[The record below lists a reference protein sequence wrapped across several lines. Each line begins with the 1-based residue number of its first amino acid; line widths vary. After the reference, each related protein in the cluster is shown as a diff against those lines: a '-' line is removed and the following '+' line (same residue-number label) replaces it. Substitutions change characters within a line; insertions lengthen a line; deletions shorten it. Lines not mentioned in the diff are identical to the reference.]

1 MVIVGALRDGL
12 PAKDEKMYAL
22 ILAGGRGERLRPL
35 TDTAPKPMVPICAKP
50 ILWHQVQWLK
60 RGGITDV
67 IFLAGYKWEVIKEF
81 FGDGSGHGF
90 HAHYSVEE
98 TPLGRG
104 GAIRKGMAMVPEHED
119 YTVVTNGDVITAEG
133 LDAVVDT
140 YRRKRGANPAHQA
153 TIMVVPFLSP
163 YGLVDIGDQDNVEG
177 FREKA
182 ELPYWINGGIYVF
195 SREIAGLLPELG
207 DHESS
212 TFPTLAAEGTLSAIR
227 SRAFWRSVDSFKD
240 LREAEDYLNKPEIQ
254 ESRS

>member
-1 MVIVGALRDGL
+1 MS
-12 PAKDEKMYAL
+12 PKDEKMYAL

-35 TDTAPKPMVPICAKP
+35 TDNAPKPMVPICAKP

-60 RGGITDV
+60 RGGITDI
-67 IFLAGYKWEVIKEF
+67 IFLAGYKWEVIRDF

-104 GAIRKGMAMVPEHED
+104 GAIRKGMAMVPEHEAC
-119 YTVVTNGDVITAEG
+119 TVVTNGDIITAES
-133 LDAVVDT
+133 LDVIVDT
-140 YRRKRGANPAHQA
+140 YRGKREANAAHQA
-153 TIMVVPFLSP
+153 TVMAVPFLSP
-163 YGLVDIGDQDNVEG
+163 YGLVDMDEQDNVEG

-195 SREIAGLLPELG
+195 SREIEALLPELG
-207 DHESS
+207 DHEDS
-212 TFPTLAAEGTLSAIR
+212 TFPDLAAQGNLSAIR

-240 LREAEDYLNKPEIQ
+240 LREAEDYLKKSGIPERQ
-254 ESRS
+254 